1 MKTRQEMRV
10 LCAIDFDVN
19 SLAALDFARDLVC
32 NIEGELY
39 VLHVIPTTAPFVT
52 SAPLVNRTHNFAQIR
67 LNEIARQSLSDIDH
81 QLLVRTGGP
90 AKEIIA
96 TATELDT
103 YMVVIATHGCGGLS
117 GLLLGSVAEAV
128 IREAPCPV
136 LIIRGT
142 SRRES
147 AHRVT
152 GETRGSSSSRA
163 TSAPRRAGHS
173 QQS

>member
-1 MKTRQEMRV
+1 MKTRQEKRV

-19 SLAALDFARDLVC
+19 SLAALELARDLVC
-32 NIEGELY
+32 EIGGELCL
-39 VLHVIPTTAPFVT
+39 LHVIPTTAHL
-52 SAPLVNRTHNFAQIR
+52 SPLVERTHHFAQIR
-67 LNEIARQSLSDIDH
+67 LNEIARQSLSEVDH
-81 QLLVRTGGP
+81 QLLVRTGSP

-117 GLLLGSVAEAV
+117 RLLLGSVAEAV

-147 AHRVT
+147 AQRVT
-152 GETRGSSSSRA
+152 GETRGNSSSRA
-163 TSAPRRAGHS
+163 TSAPRRAGQS
-173 QQS
+173 QRS